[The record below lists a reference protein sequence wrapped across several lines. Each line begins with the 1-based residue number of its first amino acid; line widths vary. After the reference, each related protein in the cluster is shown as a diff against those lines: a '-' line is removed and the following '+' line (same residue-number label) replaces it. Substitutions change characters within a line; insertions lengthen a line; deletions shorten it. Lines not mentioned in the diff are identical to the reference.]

1 MKNKTLWIIKGSV
14 LALLVLLMVI
24 GTFCDLSISK
34 TIADLEMGKYFS
46 SNHFANFLE
55 GAGEL
60 PTFILLGLCVAI
72 FGYGFS
78 CKKEN
83 MKLAVLIVTAVLCFA
98 VLSYGLIRSVES
110 FAEIYDFADKISWAG
125 DELCCMLLALAI
137 MAGGVL
143 IGKKLG
149 KERVLR
155 LYYFALAVIIVCAV
169 GFIITQGLKMI
180 ASRPRFRAI
189 HLLGDY
195 DLFAP
200 WYKANPFTD
209 VPKSYLLLGVA
220 EEGFSSF
227 PSGHTSWASSL
238 IMIAYLPYFIPN
250 LNKKAKIWLV
260 ATPSVFIVVVA
271 FSRIL
276 AGAHYLTDVT
286 FSMIFT
292 FILAEIAVWFF
303 NFKHKKAYPEIS
315 IVEENE

>member
-1 MKNKTLWIIKGSV
+1 MKNKTLWIIKGSIF
-14 LALLVLLMVI
+14 ALLIALMIV

-34 TIADLEMGKYFS
+34 TLASVDTGKYFS

-60 PTFILLGLCVAI
+60 PTFIMLGLAVGI
-72 FGYGFS
+72 FGYGFA

-83 MKLAVLIVTAVLCFA
+83 LKLAVLIVTAVICFT
-98 VLSYGLIRSVES
+98 VLSYGFIRSVES

-143 IGKKLG
+143 LGKKLG
-149 KERVLR
+149 KERLLR
-155 LYYFALAVIIVCAV
+155 LYYFALAVILVCAV

-200 WYKANPFTD
+200 WYKANPFTA
-209 VPKSYLLLGVA
+209 VPKSFMALGVA
-220 EEGFSSF
+220 EEGYSSF

-238 IMIAYLPYFIPN
+238 IMIAYLPFFIPN
-250 LNKKAKIWLV
+250 LSKKVKIWLLAAPMV
-260 ATPSVFIVVVA
+260 YIVVVA

-276 AGAHYLTDVT
+276 AGAHYLTDIT

-303 NFKHKKAYPEIS
+303 RYKHKKVYPEIS
-315 IVEENE
+315 IIEENE